1 GSTPVVGDWDG
12 DGKFGI
18 GVVETGAVWKL
29 RNVISEGAP
38 DYTFAYGAAGD
49 QFVAGDLG
57 GNGTRTPG
65 AFGPPGGAPVWKL
78 RDSNSAGA
86 PDVTPFAYGSTAV
99 IPLAGDW
106 DFPLLP

>member
-1 GSTPVVGDWDG
+1 
-12 DGKFGI
+12 
-18 GVVETGAVWKL
+18 VVEGGAVWKL
-29 RNVISEGAP
+29 RNAISPGAP

-49 QFVAGDLG
+49 QFVAGDWD
-57 GNGTRTPG
+57 GNGTWTPG
-65 AFGPPGGAPVWKL
+65 VLEPQGGASVWKL

-106 DFPLLP
+106 DFPALP